1 MKNLLF
7 IFLILMVSCT
17 NNEIL
22 NHESNDR
29 NDYVLK
35 STDDFYEMQSF
46 LDQTGINEII
56 LYNKGWEEA
65 INNYRNNVEK
75 FESNPLLP
83 QYKMNLINYL
93 IIQTDYLEN
102 AKTNELLSLYNEF
115 NQYSKGGLKAKYL
128 MLKKLQLDIEPEA
141 ILELKE
147 NVTQRGLEA
156 LSIKKEKMK
165 QWDENIKSQN
175 LELDFESQMA
185 YDMSKQSIVETEAY
199 IQKIDFLENKN

>member
-35 STDDFYEMQSF
+35 STDNFYEMQSF

-56 LYNKGWEEA
+56 LYNRGWEET
-65 INNYRNNVEK
+65 IKNYKANVEK

-102 AKTNELLSLYNEF
+102 AKTNELLSLYKEF
-115 NQYSKGGLKAKYL
+115 DQYSKGGLKAKYL
-128 MLKKLQLDIEPEA
+128 MLKKLQLDLEPKE
-141 ILELKE
+141 ILNLKE

>member
-1 MKNLLF
+1 
-7 IFLILMVSCT
+7 
-17 NNEIL
+17 
-22 NHESNDR
+22 
-29 NDYVLK
+29 
-35 STDDFYEMQSF
+35 
-46 LDQTGINEII
+46 
-56 LYNKGWEEA
+56 
-65 INNYRNNVEK
+65 
-75 FESNPLLP
+75 
-83 QYKMNLINYL
+83 MNLINYL

-199 IQKIDFLENKN
+199 IQKIDFLESKN

>member
-1 MKNLLF
+1 
-7 IFLILMVSCT
+7 MVSCT

-35 STDDFYEMQSF
+35 STDNFYEMQSF

-56 LYNKGWEEA
+56 LYNRGWEET
-65 INNYRNNVEK
+65 IKNYKANVEK

-102 AKTNELLSLYNEF
+102 AKTNELLSLYKEF
-115 NQYSKGGLKAKYL
+115 DQYSKGGLKAKYL
-128 MLKKLQLDIEPEA
+128 MLKKLQLDLEPKE
-141 ILELKE
+141 ILNLKE